1 MQSKRPSGNA
11 AKDKWREEQSWRR
24 YEAKFWEVFTEPQA
38 LSPRVIAA
46 AHQRSAP
53 ATVAAA
59 DLTASNVAGLSGTDK

>member
-24 YEAKFWEVFTEPQA
+24 YEAKFWEAFTEPQA

-46 AHQRSAP
+46 AHQRNAQR
-53 ATVAAA
+53 
-59 DLTASNVAGLSGTDK
+59 GK